1 MRFTKRPLVRDTC
14 FVLPI
19 SSLSSSLLPYL
30 PGPFIRDAEGGWL
43 VYAAEYLRS
52 DGGSISII
60 LTKKV
65 YCCTLIPFQLSIGD
79 SC

>member
-19 SSLSSSLLPYL
+19 SSLSTSLLPYL

-43 VYAAEYLRS
+43 VYAEHLRS

-60 LTKKV
+60 LWKKV
-65 YCCTLIPFQLSIGD
+65 DSCTLILGPAVGASI
-79 SC
+79 